1 MEAADKKRIRL
12 DKKNLSR
19 RQHTQESR
27 ATIFMNEYIKEKYR
41 ETYEEAVAFYNY
53 VNELHP
59 KKNDL
64 RKTQEFK
71 AMKNGMI
78 FVTKRPKITKQ
89 SFTSIPTTGEHEIAI
104 IATDEQPESMY
115 LAVQP
120 SAEQAETVASSTEQ
134 AETVASSTEQ
144 AETMASSTEQ
154 AETVAS
160 STEQAETVPKTM
172 QLHIPLMSSEQIST
186 TVLEESLRTTLLD
199 DEIQS
204 TLDEEIPEEIYG
216 KILAELRV
224 DPDLANLM
232 EDMEKDIDEQ
242 DIDLPIEED
251 RLELE
256 LQNWGMW

>member
-1 MEAADKKRIRL
+1 MEAVKKRKQL

-19 RQHTQESR
+19 RQFTQR
-27 ATIFMNEYIKEKYR
+27 ARAAIFTNEYIKEKHR

-64 RKTQEFK
+64 CKTQEFK
-71 AMKNGMI
+71 AMKNGKT
-78 FVTKRPKITKQ
+78 FVTKRPKIVKQ
-89 SFTSIPTTGEHEIAI
+89 TFTSIPITGEHEITI
-104 IATDEQPESMY
+104 IAADEQPESMY
-115 LAVQP
+115 LAVQ
-120 SAEQAETVASSTEQ
+120 TSTEQ

-144 AETMASSTEQ
+144 A
-154 AETVAS
+154 
-160 STEQAETVPKTM
+160 KTM

-186 TVLEESLRTTLLD
+186 TALEESLRTTLFD
-199 DEIQS
+199 DEIQA

-216 KILAELRV
+216 KILAELRA

>member
-1 MEAADKKRIRL
+1 MEAIDKNRLRL

-19 RQHTQESR
+19 RQHTQQAR
-27 ATIFMNEYIKEKYR
+27 AAIFMNEYIKEKHS
-41 ETYEEAVAFYNY
+41 ETYEEAAAFYNY

-59 KKNDL
+59 KKNNL
-64 RKTQEFK
+64 CKTQEFK

-78 FVTKRPKITKQ
+78 FVTKQPKITKQ
-89 SFTSIPTTGEHEIAI
+89 RFTSIPTTGEHEITI
-104 IATDEQPESMY
+104 IAADEQPESTY

-120 SAEQAETVASSTEQ
+120 SSTEQ

-144 AETMASSTEQ
+144 A
-154 AETVAS
+154 
-160 STEQAETVPKTM
+160 KTM
-172 QLHIPLMSSEQIST
+172 QLCISLMSSEQVST
-186 TVLEESLRTTLLD
+186 TVLEESLRTTLLH
-199 DEIQS
+199 DEIQT

-216 KILAELRV
+216 KILAELRA

-232 EDMEKDIDEQ
+232 EDMENMEKDIDEQ

>member
-1 MEAADKKRIRL
+1 MEAIDKNRLRL

-19 RQHTQESR
+19 RQHTQQAR
-27 ATIFMNEYIKEKYR
+27 AAIFMNEYIKEKHR
-41 ETYEEAVAFYNY
+41 ETYEEAAAFYNY

-59 KKNDL
+59 KKNNL
-64 RKTQEFK
+64 CKTQEFK

-78 FVTKRPKITKQ
+78 FVTKQPKITKQ
-89 SFTSIPTTGEHEIAI
+89 RFTSIPTTGEHEITI
-104 IATDEQPESMY
+104 IAPDEQPESTY

-120 SAEQAETVASSTEQ
+120 SSTEQAETVASSTEQ

-144 AETMASSTEQ
+144 AET
-154 AETVAS
+154 VAS
-160 STEQAETVPKTM
+160 STEQAKTM
-172 QLHIPLMSSEQIST
+172 QLCIPLMSSEQVST
-186 TVLEESLRTTLLD
+186 TVLEESLRTTLLH
-199 DEIQS
+199 DEIQT

-216 KILAELRV
+216 KILAELRA

-232 EDMEKDIDEQ
+232 ENMEKDIDEQ